1 MWADRVC
8 ECVYVCPLSFLL
20 PPLPVPPLL
29 SLLSL
34 SPFLLCFPPPFS
46 SIQRYSEMLYKMSLG
61 KQQHLT
67 FSEGAKKVWGLVRS
81 LLPDP
86 AHLATRNLPFPSCCS
101 QRPSL
106 YPDLS
111 ASPASIQPSC
121 FTPLLLQYVTHH
133 LYSSSQF
140 LVSPLGQVFIYCV
153 RTETVLFLSPY
164 SLRQMHSL

>member
-1 MWADRVC
+1 MGWLCVC
-8 ECVYVCPLSFLL
+8 VCVLSLSFSLPS
-20 PPLPVPPLL
+20 PPLPVPLSSLLL
-29 SLLSL
+29 SLPSLLS
-34 SPFLLCFPPPFS
+34 SFLLILFS
-46 SIQRYSEMLYKMSLG
+46 VTVGCLLYKMSLG

-67 FSEGAKKVWGLVRS
+67 FSESAKQVWGLVRS

-121 FTPLLLQYVTHH
+121 FTPSLLQYVTHH
-133 LYSSSQF
+133 LYSSPQF
-140 LVSPLGQVFIYCV
+140 LVSPLGQVFIYFV
-153 RTETVLFLSPY
+153 RTETVSFISPY

>member
-1 MWADRVC
+1 MVVC
-8 ECVYVCPLSFLL
+8 VCVCSLSFLL
-20 PPLPVPPLL
+20 PPLPSPPCPPLFSP
-29 SLLSL
+29 SLLAFFA
-34 SPFLLCFPPPFS
+34 FLLPPH
-46 SIQRYSEMLYKMSLG
+46 SIQRYSGMLYKMSLG

-67 FSEGAKKVWGLVRS
+67 FSESAKQVWGLVRS

-121 FTPLLLQYVTHH
+121 FTPSLLQYVTHH
-133 LYSSSQF
+133 LYSSPQF
-140 LVSPLGQVFIYCV
+140 LVSPLGQVFIYFV
-153 RTETVLFLSPY
+153 RTETVSFISPY